1 MQKSE
6 MGGAGSSQTQNL
18 SAAGAKSIK
27 ILTDTQNVGAKYS
40 VFDFESS
47 LDELAVIIL
56 IISLLLALTLV
67 IYIKRRLNKRKLQ
80 HSEELRRLKCVKSK
94 VEEKPSQGNEMA
106 VYNPDWSDRQLEH
119 TKSISEFST
128 RLELME
134 HRVFGGE
141 I

>member
-1 MQKSE
+1 

-18 SAAGAKSIK
+18 SADGAKSIK

-40 VFDFESS
+40 VFDFEGS
-47 LDELAVIIL
+47 LDELAVIVL
-56 IISLLLALTLV
+56 IISLLLALTFV
-67 IYIKRRLNKRKLQ
+67 IYIKRRFIKRKLQ
-80 HSEELRRLKCVKSK
+80 HSEEVRRLKDVKSI
-94 VEEKPSQGNEMA
+94 VEEKPCQQTKGYEMA
-106 VYNPDWSDRQLEH
+106 VYNPDWSKKQLEN
-119 TKSISEFST
+119 TKSLSDFST